1 MSKCV
6 YCLKE
11 IGDKYQE
18 CPFCGFP
25 VSVPFTVKNVKQKWK
40 QDMFAKQF
48 KVEPSLDAI
57 HRAEKLEQE
66 GGNQQHERAPQ
77 RTPPRPPQRSQQPP
91 QRPNPQQPWGQAP
104 QYPQNA
110 GGYPQQPGYGYPQ
123 YPGQYPQYPQY
134 PQAPQYPQQQYP
146 QYPQSPAQ
154 NEQWGNTQQPA
165 WDTPPSKPEQQK
177 PPIPSYTAPTKQ
189 SNPARSYDA
198 ELFNDWLT

>member
-66 GGNQQHERAPQ
+66 GGQQMQRERQTPQ
-77 RTPPRPPQRSQQPP
+77 RPPQRQAPP
-91 QRPNPQQPWGQAP
+91 TPARPNPQQPWGQAP
-104 QYPQNA
+104 QYPPQYPQYQQPQQGQYPPQQPA
-110 GGYPQQPGYGYPQ
+110 YGYPQQS
-123 YPGQYPQYPQY
+123 QYPQY
-134 PQAPQYPQQQYP
+134 PQAPQYSNFNPQWAQQQSWDQPVQQPQHAPAPQQ
-146 QYPQSPAQ
+146 
-154 NEQWGNTQQPA
+154 ER
-165 WDTPPSKPEQQK
+165 
-177 PPIPSYTAPTKQ
+177 PPIPNHTAPPKQ
-189 SNPARSYDA
+189 PTQPARNYDA